1 MKEAR
6 FRAAENEKEQTK
18 TEHTLAA
25 IEQAALQAYQKD
37 LAVEF
42 GEAEAKKASIKMIAL
57 REKYGGEVDIGGRP
71 AAAQQEEQDTSK
83 IKDEIQANVQRKL
96 EELQRQKQAAAAQ
109 EAAAQCPWQ
118 LYYSPEGYPYYYNTT
133 TGGIYV
139 YCYLISLCVFP
150 FFISSPLHSLT
161 IESQWEVPPGYQPQ
175 PHSSSVEASVQETA
189 TDAQKQTTTESN
201 QDNTLDSSN
210 EQKTTKRS
218 VEETELEPRESHQPS
233 KRRAGP
239 YGAWS
244 TVAVYERTEEETPK
258 ESQEAVEEEA
268 DSSEEDEER
277 EDKLKFEE
285 KTVGNLDRS
294 EGERPP
300 PTAVVAGAFKG
311 FGFKKRA
318 GNRPQIRQLRTN
330 DL

>member
-96 EELQRQKQAAAAQ
+96 EELQRQKQVA
-109 EAAAQCPWQ
+109 AAAQCPWQ

-133 TGGIYV
+133 TGGTV
-139 YCYLISLCVFP
+139 HSFSL
-150 FFISSPLHSLT
+150 SSPLIVYILLPFLT
-161 IESQWEVPPGYQPQ
+161 IESQWEVPPGYQQ
-175 PHSSSVEASVQETA
+175 PHSSSVETSVQEIA
-189 TDAQKQTTTESN
+189 ADAQKQTSTESN
-201 QDNTLDSSN
+201 QDNILDSPN
-210 EQKTTKRS
+210 EQKTTTTKRS
-218 VEETELEPRESHQPS
+218 VDETELEPRESHQPS

-244 TVAVYERTEEETPK
+244 TVAVYERTEEETSK
-258 ESQEAVEEEA
+258 ESQEREEEEG
-268 DSSEEDEER
+268 DSSEEDGER

-285 KTVGNLDRS
+285 KTVGSLGRS
-294 EGERPP
+294 EGGGGG
-300 PTAVVAGAFKG
+300 PTAMVAGAFKG